1 MTSSIT
7 LQPTEAPLPFKP
19 PRKRHPS
26 FDLQALLAP
35 RRGTA
40 TPKPA
45 ESPVAGPSRNSP
57 MSWLGRRALADP
69 VITTSMAAAIPGWSG
84 GGGSSGGGVLIR
96 GVEVSSKE
104 VVDHTGSPRQH
115 VLLGRTDRETGTDR
129 AGSTAQRC
137 VLVVFFFLSFFHV
150 LHFPRKKIS
159 KR

>member
-1 MTSSIT
+1 MLISISF
-7 LQPTEAPLPFKP
+7 QPTDTQLPPKP

-45 ESPVAGPSRNSP
+45 ESPVGGASRNSP

-69 VITTSMAAAIPGWSG
+69 VITTGMAAAIPGWG
-84 GGGSSGGGVLIR
+84 GGGGGVLIR

-115 VLLGRTDRETGTDR
+115 VLLGRTERETGTDR

-137 VLVVFFFLSFFHV
+137 VFVSKLDQHV
-150 LHFPRKKIS
+150 YYIRK
-159 KR
+159 RLG

>member
-1 MTSSIT
+1 MLISVSF
-7 LQPTEAPLPFKP
+7 QPTEAPLPPKP

-40 TPKPA
+40 TPKAA
-45 ESPVAGPSRNSP
+45 ESPVSGGSRNSP

-69 VITTSMAAAIPGWSG
+69 VITTSMAAAIPGWGSG
-84 GGGSSGGGVLIR
+84 GGGGGVLIR

-115 VLLGRTDRETGTDR
+115 VLLGRTERETGTDR
-129 AGSTAQRC
+129 AGSNAQRC
-137 VLVVFFFLSFFHV
+137 VFESFFH
-150 LHFPRKKIS
+150 LYSFS
-159 KR
+159 FFFF